1 MITGHLEPD
10 SGEVVLEGRNIT
22 GIPPHKICGMGIA
35 RSFQRTNIFSKLTV
49 YENIQAA
56 FIAHGGKGLDMWG
69 VSERQFRDETAK
81 MIEQLSLQDIAYTMA
96 GEVSHGAQ
104 KQVELGIA
112 LAGEPRMLLL
122 DEPTAGMSAQETHE
136 SIALLARI
144 AKERALTLLFTEHDM
159 EVVFSIADKIAVL
172 HQGRI
177 IATGVPDEVRQQ
189 RGGASRLPR
198 GRQALTALL
207 DVEGIHTA
215 YGSSRV
221 LFGVTLDINAGEC
234 VCLLGRNGVGK
245 TTTMRSIMG
254 LTPPSQGRIRF
265 KGQDI
270 TGAPPYRLAR
280 RGIGYV
286 PEDRRIFAEL
296 TVWEN
301 LEVAARSANRPGPW
315 NATTV
320 ADLFPKLG
328 ELRDRMGGVLSGGE
342 QQMLTIA
349 RTLMGNPELLLLD
362 EPSEGLAPVI
372 VENLLGAGATPEA
385 RRPDDPAGGAGCRI
399 LALARRPGVR
409 FGERRGTPF
418 GARGAAA
425 RRCRAAQQIART
437 VRRNPMPFV
446 NIRILKGH
454 PQERKDEI
462 ARRVTETISEVAKLP
477 KEAVWVV
484 FEDVT
489 ADDWYVGEKRVSE
502 LQKKAAQSGAKS

>member
-1 MITGHLEPD
+1 
-10 SGEVVLEGRNIT
+10 
-22 GIPPHKICGMGIA
+22 
-35 RSFQRTNIFSKLTV
+35 
-49 YENIQAA
+49 
-56 FIAHGGKGLDMWG
+56 
-69 VSERQFRDETAK
+69 
-81 MIEQLSLQDIAYTMA
+81 
-96 GEVSHGAQ
+96 
-104 KQVELGIA
+104 
-112 LAGEPRMLLL
+112 
-122 DEPTAGMSAQETHE
+122 
-136 SIALLARI
+136 
-144 AKERALTLLFTEHDM
+144 
-159 EVVFSIADKIAVL
+159 
-172 HQGRI
+172 
-177 IATGVPDEVRQQ
+177 
-189 RGGASRLPR
+189 
-198 GRQALTALL
+198 LTALL

-372 VENLLGAGATPEA
+372 VENLLEQVRRLKQEGLTLLLAEQGVEFSLSLADRVYVLEKGAVRHSGPAA
-385 RRPDDPAGGAGCRI
+385 QLRDDVELRNKL
-399 LALARRPGVR
+399 LAL
-409 FGERRGTPF
+409 
-418 GARGAAA
+418 
-425 RRCRAAQQIART
+425 
-437 VRRNPMPFV
+437 
-446 NIRILKGH
+446 
-454 PQERKDEI
+454 
-462 ARRVTETISEVAKLP
+462 
-477 KEAVWVV
+477 
-484 FEDVT
+484 
-489 ADDWYVGEKRVSE
+489 
-502 LQKKAAQSGAKS
+502 